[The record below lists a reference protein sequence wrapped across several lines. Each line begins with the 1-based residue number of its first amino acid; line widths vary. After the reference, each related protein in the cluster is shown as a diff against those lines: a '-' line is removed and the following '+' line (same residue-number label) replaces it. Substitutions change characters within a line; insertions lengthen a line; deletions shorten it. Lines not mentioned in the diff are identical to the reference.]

1 MSRIKITERYEGR
14 EYSTQLAVSNVLN
27 DVDYDSGALSATYQQ
42 SQELIRVISSLCEI
56 LVINGVLNKD
66 QLQSILGWRYKVE

>member
-42 SQELIRVISSLCEI
+42 SQELIRVISILCEI